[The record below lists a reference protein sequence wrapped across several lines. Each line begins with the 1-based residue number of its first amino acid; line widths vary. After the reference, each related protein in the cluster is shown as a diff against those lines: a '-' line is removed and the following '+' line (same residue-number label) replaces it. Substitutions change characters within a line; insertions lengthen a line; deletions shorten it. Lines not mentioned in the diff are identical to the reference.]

1 MLDEPTANLDGK
13 AVCTLHDQI
22 AHVLSQGKAVIVAEH
37 RLAFLSDLVTR
48 ACLLENGRIKRTM
61 TASEFTMLADEQRSA
76 MGLRATN
83 PSQEPQLSISP
94 VPSADAHP
102 LSAGLSVRGFA
113 TIRKKAAVSAPISLD
128 VKPGEIVGLVGANG
142 SGKTS
147 LLRGLAGLEKH
158 TEGVVFLNGE
168 PLTRRRRI
176 KTCSMVMQDV
186 NHQLFADSVFNECEL
201 ACENEMQIRETLAL
215 LDLVGLEERH
225 PLALSGGQKQRLA
238 IAVAMLS
245 GRPIAL
251 FDEPTS
257 GLDFRHMVETSELLG
272 RLAAEGVC
280 VVVVSHDTELLARC
294 CTRIHELA
302 P

>member
-1 MLDEPTANLDGK
+1 
-13 AVCTLHDQI
+13 
-22 AHVLSQGKAVIVAEH
+22 
-37 RLAFLSDLVTR
+37 
-48 ACLLENGRIKRTM
+48 
-61 TASEFTMLADEQRSA
+61 
-76 MGLRATN
+76 
-83 PSQEPQLSISP
+83 
-94 VPSADAHP
+94 
-102 LSAGLSVRGFA
+102 
-113 TIRKKAAVSAPISLD
+113 
-128 VKPGEIVGLVGANG
+128 
-142 SGKTS
+142 
-147 LLRGLAGLEKH
+147 
-158 TEGVVFLNGE
+158 
-168 PLTRRRRI
+168 
-176 KTCSMVMQDV
+176 MQDV

-201 ACENEMQIRETLAL
+201 ACENEVQIRETLAL

-272 RLAAEGVC
+272 RLAAEGAC